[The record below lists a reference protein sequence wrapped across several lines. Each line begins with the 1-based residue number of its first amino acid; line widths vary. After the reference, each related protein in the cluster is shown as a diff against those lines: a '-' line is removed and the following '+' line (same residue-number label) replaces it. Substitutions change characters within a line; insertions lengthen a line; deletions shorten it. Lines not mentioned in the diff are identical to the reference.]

1 MTTIEDIFNTD
12 FTSKSCD
19 ESRCGGL
26 NSKMMQK
33 ALCHTSKKYR
43 DGAKL
48 NLKTGSDD
56 STITDDP
63 NPDDDDPALFKKAT
77 TKGEGAAM
85 TFDQC
90 VKDKKDAQH
99 AIFTN
104 DLRFY
109 NLLNCD
115 DDDKL

>member
-33 ALCHTSKKYR
+33 ALCYTSKKYR
-43 DGAKL
+43 DGADLAKS
-48 NLKTGSDD
+48 NLLSGSDD

-63 NPDDDDPALFKKAT
+63 NPEDDDPALFKKTT

-85 TFDQC
+85 KETWGFNGEH
-90 VKDKKDAQH
+90 QH
-99 AIFTN
+99 LPTVMN
-104 DLRFY
+104 Y
-109 NLLNCD
+109 
-115 DDDKL
+115 